1 MNKEISNILYYGFLI
16 RKSEGIET
24 TFVVSSSIGYIVTDP
39 IYGRYSTKVCL
50 DGKTGLLSLGQTFF
64 VYAKNAIENNS
75 DDELTKDEV
84 QLIHSE
90 IKKLSQAESVEVYEY
105 KNEDNLVPIFRNF
118 NTMHD
123 ELSKF
128 MDKVCDITSMDDL
141 EMKKESD
148 VDHKHFIV
156 KKSFDKKYYT
166 IGSPYNVRLK
176 SHPASQLLRDKK
188 RIWVTGILTYV
199 SDDELS
205 FVLIEPAVTKDL
217 SVSPM
222 KATNICLSIDDVD
235 KYDICIDKYYTE
247 DDLKKIC
254 SNIVDVYHNRS
265 IDIIGKPKIV
275 SLDFKDTIDELNC
288 VSESAAPVPI
298 EFDYKDYSYTC
309 GCLDGIG
316 NPKWYAIL
324 ERTKNNTI
332 EFTLEFMNA
341 IGQAKEITIEL
352 SRKKGYEVP
361 GNDGNMKK
369 YCIYK
374 MIPKNITN
382 DKLYVT
388 YLSDNTDSEAQIF
401 TTESLIKENEE
412 VKITIS

>member
-1 MNKEISNILYYGFLI
+1 MSKEISNILYHGFLI
-16 RKSEGIET
+16 RKPEGMET
-24 TFVVSSSIGYIVTDP
+24 TFVVSSSFGYIVTDP

-64 VYAKNAIENNS
+64 VYAKDAIGNNS
-75 DDELTKDEV
+75 DDELTKDEL

-105 KNEDNLVPIFRNF
+105 KNEDNLVPIFRNL
-118 NTMHD
+118 NAMHD

-128 MDKVCDITSMDDL
+128 MDKVCDMTKVDNI
-141 EMKKESD
+141 EMKDPET
-148 VDHKHFIV
+148 VDHKHIIV
-156 KKSFDKKYYT
+156 KKSFDKEYYT
-166 IGSPYNVRLK
+166 IGSPYNVHLK
-176 SHPASQLLRDKK
+176 NHPASQLLRDKK
-188 RIWVTGILTYV
+188 RIRVTGILTYV

-205 FVLIEPAVTKDL
+205 FVLIEPAASKDFN
-217 SVSPM
+217 VSPM

-247 DDLKKIC
+247 NDVKKMF
-254 SNIVDVYHNRS
+254 SNLINVYH
-265 IDIIGKPKIV
+265 DKATEVIGEPKIV
-275 SLDFKDTIDELNC
+275 SLNFKDTIDELNC
-288 VSESAAPVPI
+288 VSESTDPVSI

-361 GNDGNMKK
+361 GDDGNMKK

-401 TTESLIKENEE
+401 TAVSLIRENEE

>member
-1 MNKEISNILYYGFLI
+1 MNKEMPNILYYGFLI
-16 RKSEGIET
+16 RKPKGMET

-50 DGKTGLLSLGQTFF
+50 NGKTGLLSLGQSFF
-64 VYAKNAIENNS
+64 AYAKDVLNKDDDVLSE
-75 DDELTKDEV
+75 DELR
-84 QLIHSE
+84 LIHSE

-105 KNEDNLVPIFRNF
+105 KNEDNLVPIFRNL
-118 NTMHD
+118 NAMHD

-128 MDKVCDITSMDDL
+128 MDKVCDMTKVDNI
-141 EMKKESD
+141 EMKDPET
-148 VDHKHFIV
+148 VDHKHFVV
-156 KKSFDKKYYT
+156 KKSFDKEYYT

-176 SHPASQLLRDKK
+176 SHPISQLLRDKK

-222 KATNICLSIDDVD
+222 KTTNICLSIDDVD

-247 DDLKKIC
+247 NDVKKMFSDLI
-254 SNIVDVYHNRS
+254 NVYH
-265 IDIIGKPKIV
+265 DKATEVIGKPKIV

-288 VSESAAPVPI
+288 VSESTDPASI

-324 ERTKNNTI
+324 ERTENNTI

-361 GNDGNMKK
+361 GDDGNMKK

-382 DKLYVT
+382 DKLYVK
-388 YLSDNTDSEAQIF
+388 YLSDNTDSEAHIF
-401 TTESLIKENEE
+401 TAESLIKENKE